1 MIIIT
6 SENIPGKNYEVINLV
21 RGLTVY
27 SKNIG
32 KDIMSVFKGAVGGEM
47 KSYTEMATECLSVST
62 ERMVAE
68 AESLHADAIICTR
81 YDSCVLLDG
90 VIEYTVYG
98 TAVKFI
104 N

>member
-1 MIIIT
+1 MLILT
-6 SENIPGKNYEVINLV
+6 SEHIPGKSYEVIAMV

-32 KDIMSVFKGAVGGEM
+32 KDIMSIFKGAVGGEM
-47 KSYTEMATECLSVST
+47 KAYTEMSTECLSVAT
-62 ERMVAE
+62 DRMVAE
-68 AESLHADAIICTR
+68 AKLLHADAILCAR

-90 VIEYTVYG
+90 VIQFVAYG
-98 TAVKFI
+98 TAVKFL